1 MYPYQDKDRPLD
13 ERVEDL
19 LARMTTEEK
28 ILQTDLYAATDF
40 STRIWPTR
48 LARMPSWATEYSSSS
63 LLTMPP
69 PVPPRV

>member
-40 STRIWPTR
+40 STTDKDG
-48 LARMPSWATEYSSSS
+48 
-63 LLTMPP
+63 
-69 PVPPRV
+69 RV